1 MFKKKQLPNDSTPQ
15 LQGDKGPLKTPKQPS
30 PEKQETIKKPT
41 KEPSKFMKFFSK
53 KKKTESDIYE
63 KNVKIPDYEPKD
75 QSEDN
80 SEHSVDLS
88 DDEDQFRTE
97 RKMVDK

>member
-1 MFKKKQLPNDSTPQ
+1 
-15 LQGDKGPLKTPKQPS
+15 
-30 PEKQETIKKPT
+30 
-41 KEPSKFMKFFSK
+41 MKFFSK